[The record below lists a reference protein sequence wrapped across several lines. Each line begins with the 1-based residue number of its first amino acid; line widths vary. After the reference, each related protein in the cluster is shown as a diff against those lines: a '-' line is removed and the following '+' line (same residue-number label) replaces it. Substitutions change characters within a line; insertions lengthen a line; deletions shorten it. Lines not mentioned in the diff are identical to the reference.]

1 MQPSTNTAMSVLTLI
16 QINPISCCFLETQ
29 FKLNYFKE
37 RTCDK
42 EKQFFYSSIN
52 LFSPLSQEFCNQLL
66 SDKKNRKKCQI
77 CSPGVHLIQVTTIC
91 RKRQSCFHSQQRV
104 CAQKQRDSSLIRA
117 FRSHI
122 SELCS
127 W

>member
-37 RTCDK
+37 RTCDM
-42 EKQFFYSSIN
+42 EKQFYYSSIN

-66 SDKKNRKKCQI
+66 SDKKKQKKMSDMFTWSAFNSGDYNMQEKTK
-77 CSPGVHLIQVTTIC
+77 L
-91 RKRQSCFHSQQRV
+91 F
-104 CAQKQRDSSLIRA
+104 SL
-117 FRSHI
+117 ST
-122 SELCS
+122 EGLCS
-127 W
+127 KTKGQ

>member
-37 RTCDK
+37 RTCDM

-52 LFSPLSQEFCNQLL
+52 LFSHCLRNSAISSCQTKKKQKKMSDMLTWSAFNSGDYNMQEKTKLFSLSTE
-66 SDKKNRKKCQI
+66 
-77 CSPGVHLIQVTTIC
+77 G
-91 RKRQSCFHSQQRV
+91 
-104 CAQKQRDSSLIRA
+104 
-117 FRSHI
+117 
-122 SELCS
+122 LCS
-127 W
+127 KTKGQ